1 MIDNI
6 LIIRVPGKRERK
18 KRRMTKDEKR
28 RGNDKGW
35 RERIG

>member
-6 LIIRVPGKRERK
+6 LIIRVPGR
-18 KRRMTKDEKR
+18 KRRRSKDEKR
-28 RGNDKGW
+28 RENDNRW

>member
-18 KRRMTKDEKR
+18 KRRMIIDGEK
-28 RGNDKGW
+28 G
-35 RERIG
+35 